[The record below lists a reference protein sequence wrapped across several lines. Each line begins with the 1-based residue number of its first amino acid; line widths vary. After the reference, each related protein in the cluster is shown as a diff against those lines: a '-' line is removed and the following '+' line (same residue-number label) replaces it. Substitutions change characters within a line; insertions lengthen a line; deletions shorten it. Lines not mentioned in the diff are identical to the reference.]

1 MTEASGGPLPIDLR
15 SDTVTV
21 PSAAMREAMASA
33 VVGDDVYGEDPT
45 INRLENTLA
54 EMLGAD
60 AAMYC
65 SSGTQSNL
73 CGVLS
78 HCERGDEY
86 LIGDTYHVL
95 RHEAMG
101 TAVFGGAAPFALPT
115 EADGAVAAASV
126 TGAIKPDDQHFP
138 RTKVLSLEN
147 TTD

>member
-21 PSAAMREAMASA
+21 PSVAMREAMASA

-73 CGVLS
+73 C
-78 HCERGDEY
+78 
-86 LIGDTYHVL
+86 
-95 RHEAMG
+95 
-101 TAVFGGAAPFALPT
+101 
-115 EADGAVAAASV
+115 
-126 TGAIKPDDQHFP
+126 
-138 RTKVLSLEN
+138 
-147 TTD
+147 